1 MGFFGGSVKF
11 TPETDIKDLTGKVI
25 LVTGGNIGLGKET
38 VLQLAKHRPQKIF
51 LAARSEAK
59 AKDAIADISTQLK
72 PTVADVADII
82 EWLPLDLA
90 SLPSVKAAAERVA
103 ARTDRLDLLILN
115 AGIMAVPPG
124 KTDAGFEIQL
134 GTNHGHNFGPASLE
148 GIIDAEK
155 LAAANTV
162 VRYGASKT
170 ANILFAAELA
180 RRYPAF
186 TSVSLHPGVIRTNL
200 YASATTYGTVLSTVL
215 NYALPWIAKDV
226 PEGTLNQLYLSAGAP
241 KDKIVNGAY
250 YTPVGKLQAGNKWAN
265 DADAGKRLWEW
276 TEAELH
282 KVGY

>member
-1 MGFFGGSVKF
+1 MGFFGGSIKF
-11 TPETDIKDLTGKVI
+11 KPETGIKDLASKVI
-25 LVTGGNIGLGKET
+25 LVTGGNVGLGKET

-51 LAARSEAK
+51 LAARSESK
-59 AKDAIADISTQLK
+59 AQEAIADISKQLQDK
-72 PTVADVADII
+72 VDI

-90 SLPSVKAAAERVA
+90 SLASVKTAAERVA
-103 ARTDRLDLLILN
+103 AKTDRLDLLVLN

-134 GTNHGHNFGPASLE
+134 GTNHAFNFGPATLD
-148 GIIDAEK
+148 GITDQEK
-155 LAAANTV
+155 LSASNTV

-200 YASATTYGTVLSTVL
+200 YASATTYGTLMSTFL
-215 NYALPWIAKDV
+215 NYALPWISKDV
-226 PEGTLNQLYLSAGAP
+226 PEGALNQLYLSAGAA
-241 KDKIVNGAY
+241 KDQIVNGSY
-250 YTPVGKLQAGNKWAN
+250 YTPVGKLQAGNKWAK

-276 TEAELH
+276 TEAELA
-282 KVGY
+282 KLGY